1 MCVVGEPVL
10 CYPHTHSKNFPTH
23 TPLLRS
29 PLRRL
34 RPDLCIQ
41 LSANDLLQLECL
53 FFTHYI
59 LLLRSFHFTSFKTAS
74 EDDSADFVGRE
85 QNLLVISFSF
95 LFFVF
100 QMSIFFFLNVNFLV
114 KYVLASCNGA

>member
-59 LLLRSFHFTSFKTAS
+59 LLLRSFHFTSFKTAA

-85 QNLLVISFSF
+85 QNLLVISFFS
-95 LFFVF
+95 
-100 QMSIFFFLNVNFLV
+100 FFFLYFKCLV
-114 KYVLASCNGA
+114 FFFFF